1 MDAKSYWNVAHGSK
15 CTAGRSWKFVQIRI
29 LLASAMTRRQKP
41 SPKKSLPRTMTSRA
55 GTLCPPTSKHHR
67 HHHGLSMLGSQ
78 GSAPRQIAAAL
89 SRPDPIATGK
99 FLEPLLVF
107 PVQVYLSSSIPLQLV
122 TASSEQLQRSDRPHT
137 FPPPS
142 MVPRR
147 WARYAV

>member
-1 MDAKSYWNVAHGSK
+1 MEAEIGQVSTLWQQNLAM
-15 CTAGRSWKFVQIRI
+15 SWMLRVTGMWHTEVSV
-29 LLASAMTRRQKP
+29 LLVD
-41 SPKKSLPRTMTSRA
+41 PKKSLPRTMTSRA